1 MEDKMTSTLITVD
14 EKIFLRLQKLIG
26 KKELVEII
34 NYLIHEFLNEQD
46 EIKEALSRDD
56 EADLTGD
63 ELRSKLNL

>member
-1 MEDKMTSTLITVD
+1 MTSTLITVD

>member
-1 MEDKMTSTLITVD
+1 MTSRLITVD